1 MVCSHSHSHSTVLT
15 GVFNIEVTRDE
26 NMDCC
31 LQGWCI
37 YELNCNT
44 FEGDEEDDDDDTA
57 VGRLLLA
64 LEVGDLGFAK
74 GATPVAA
81 DFGEALCDGS
91 TIFLMSFFCFS
102 ASISSYLGGAENYS
116 NLFLQHLDWDA
127 VMGRYCSLKIT
138 CYTILIPNRQPK
150 HHRI

>member
-1 MVCSHSHSHSTVLT
+1 
-15 GVFNIEVTRDE
+15 
-26 NMDCC
+26 MDWC

-37 YELNCNT
+37 YELNFNT

-81 DFGEALCDGS
+81 DFVEALCDGS

-102 ASISSYLGGAENYS
+102 ASISSYLKDIENYH
-116 NLFLQHLDWDA
+116 NCFQ
-127 VMGRYCSLKIT
+127 
-138 CYTILIPNRQPK
+138 
-150 HHRI
+150 